1 MTDPLAPL
9 DRLLVLEELRR
20 VQARLCRAASA
31 RDWAELEAVFTADG
45 RFRAYGPDGEL
56 GCFAASSGIGAA
68 IDRAVG
74 PGRLV
79 VQSSDEE
86 LDVLADDRADGTW
99 SVEDTLYPDGES
111 PARHGAGSLALAYR
125 LDEGRWRVATAEFTR
140 TAREPR

>member
-20 VQARLCRAASA
+20 VQSRLCRAASV
-31 RDWAELEAVFTADG
+31 RDWAELESLFTPDG
-45 RFRAYGPDGEL
+45 RFRAYGADGEL
-56 GCFAASSGIGAA
+56 GCFAATTGIGAA
-68 IDRAVG
+68 IDRAIG

-99 SVEDTLYPDGES
+99 AVEDTLYPEDGTR
-111 PARHGAGSLALAYR
+111 ARHGAGSLALAYR
-125 LDEGRWRVATAEFTR
+125 FDGGRWRVATAEFTR
-140 TAREPR
+140 TAREHG